1 MTFEPPFPPALS
13 ETKWA
18 ETKWVW
24 RFTSQSNSADF
35 VLGSVSFPDVMVPR
49 GLDSLKHVP

>member
-1 MTFEPPFPPALS
+1 MAFEPPFPPALS

-35 VLGSVSFPDVMVPR
+35 VLGSVSFPDVMVPQ